1 MLESMSHN
9 REVRIFVEE
18 VDDHFALALR
28 PKDGVLLQQLGLVQA
43 MDLPGFL
50 CDLRGGQEE
59 PVDVLNGYA
68 VQE

>member
-28 PKDGVLLQQLGLVQA
+28 PKDGVLLQKLGLVQA
-43 MDLPGFL
+43 MDLPGLL
-50 CDLRGGQEE
+50 CDLRGRQEE